1 MKRFYVTA
9 AIAAS
14 LLATSCQK
22 TYVIDEVRTPIGFST
37 EVGKQTK
44 AIVDNNEYLTSQPFG
59 VFAYGL
65 TENASWS
72 TAPSTDN
79 EVMKNVIISYTYKAG
94 EEGEKV
100 WKATDGKTYYWP
112 NYSKTTLSFFAYSP
126 YSKAAEGESNGVGM
140 NKTPSYEAPSGVNAG
155 GIKIEAYEHTDKTLD
170 FMTADAK
177 DRTYTQPDGSEGAST
192 ATKGTVKLQFKHQLA
207 QLVFAVK
214 KADDYAGITM
224 TLQSITLNNIGN
236 TATFQNGQWDTPT
249 TYTGAYEIDYSDVTD
264 KTFTKTGAVTS
275 KGMTV
280 IPQSLRASE
289 QSNPGQRMT
298 IVYEISGTGVA
309 KETVTKTVDL
319 YTQNLTKWEPNQK
332 MTYNISIGMQEI
344 LFNPS
349 VSTWT
354 TPESSAEVP
363 IN

>member
-22 TYVIDEVRTPIGFST
+22 TYVVDEVNTPIGF
-37 EVGKQTK
+37 EANLGKQTK
-44 AIVDNNEYLTSQPFG
+44 AIVNGATLPDAGTFG
-59 VFAYGL
+59 VFCYAL
-65 TENASWS
+65 TDGSSWS
-72 TAPSTDN
+72 DSSPLTN
-79 EVMKNVIISYTYKAG
+79 KVMNNVQIGKDGDT
-94 EEGEKV
+94 
-100 WKATDGKTYYWP
+100 WRATGDIKYYWP
-112 NYSKTTLSFFAYSP
+112 NNADTKLNFFAYYP
-126 YSKAAEGESNGVGM
+126 YQAVAETSTDPNQETLGQIPGVDKNG
-140 NKTPSYEAPSGVNAG
+140 
-155 GIKIEAYEHTDKTLD
+155 ITLTNYVHDNIYVD

-177 DRTYTQPDGSEGAST
+177 DRTYEKPDGASAT
-192 ATKGTVKLQFKHQLA
+192 SATKGTVKLQFTHQLT

-214 KADDYAGITM
+214 KAADYSGITM

-236 TATFQNGQWDTPT
+236 TATFENGTWAAPT
-249 TYTGAYEIDYSDVTD
+249 ISTGTYTIDFTEANMTLTTD
-264 KTFTKTGAVTS
+264 AENSKG

-280 IPQSLRASE
+280 IPQSLTASTE
-289 QSNPGQRMT
+289 SASGQTMT
-298 IVYEISGTGVA
+298 IVYKIKGTGVA
-309 KETVTKTVDL
+309 EETVTKTVDL
-319 YTQNLTKWEPNQK
+319 YTENLKKWDPNQK
-332 MTYNISIGMQEI
+332 ITYNISIGMQEI